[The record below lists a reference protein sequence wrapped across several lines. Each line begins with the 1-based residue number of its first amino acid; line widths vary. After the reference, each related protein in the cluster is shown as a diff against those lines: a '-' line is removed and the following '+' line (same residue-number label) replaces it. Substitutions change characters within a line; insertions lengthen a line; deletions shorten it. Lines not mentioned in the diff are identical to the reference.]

1 MDSTS
6 LVTLTS
12 ASTAFLGGT
21 AFRLFLTFAM
31 DRYQASQEHRFE
43 LDRMK
48 AQDLV
53 DQKIHDRNLQAIRV
67 QKELGVV
74 EVPVQRVHEFEL
86 INHEDFR
93 AAHKETR
100 EPSGF
105 KFVDIANQ
113 AIRPALAIL
122 CMGIWLAK
130 VASGNWHLSPWDLEL
145 IAATLGV
152 FVGSR
157 IHHKGA

>member
-1 MDSTS
+1 MDASS
-6 LVTLTS
+6 LITLTS

-21 AFRLFLTFAM
+21 AFRLFLTFIM
-31 DRYQASQEHRFE
+31 DRYQAAQEHRFE
-43 LDRMK
+43 LERMK
-48 AQDLV
+48 SQDLV

-74 EVPVQRVHEFEL
+74 EIPIQRVHEFE
-86 INHEDFR
+86 IVNHEDFR

-100 EPSGF
+100 TPSGF
-105 KFVDIANQ
+105 KIVDITNQ
-113 AIRPALAIL
+113 AIRPLLAIL
-122 CMGIWLAK
+122 CMGVWLAK
-130 VASGNWHLSPWDLEL
+130 IAVGNWSLSPWDLEL